1 VGGIFHAF
9 SGSLETALQG
19 IRLGFAIGVGGTVTY
34 PNARRLPGV
43 VQRVPEEWIVLETD
57 APDLPPH
64 PHRGEV
70 NRPAWLPLVAQ
81 RIAEIRGWSEVETA
95 RITTANAKR
104 ILKIL

>member
-1 VGGIFHAF
+1 
-9 SGSLETALQG
+9 
-19 IRLGFAIGVGGTVTY
+19 
-34 PNARRLPGV
+34 
-43 VQRVPEEWIVLETD
+43 VLETD